1 MAVSKKVST
10 PESWGDKNKKLLIDL
25 IKNNGPISRAE
36 LSRRTGMSFPAVSSN
51 VNYLLENGYIF
62 ESGTGN
68 NSMGRKS
75 MLLSF
80 NANKGYVVGL
90 DLGRSSVSLILS
102 DLLGEAL
109 YTISKNIDIHHGKFN
124 IIEYLDNLI
133 QNALLKNNINKDLL
147 IAIGIGIPG
156 VIDNNT
162 GRMILAPF
170 AGKWSN
176 YNIVEGLRSQYSCPI
191 VFENSVNLGALG
203 EKWKGLGVDHAN
215 FIYINYSVGIGS
227 ALILNDKLF
236 TGTNGIAGE
245 IGYSIPSPSHIRSS
259 FYEEGALEAL
269 ISGRALDE
277 KVKALKIGFY
287 SLKELFESSDTEY
300 NSIRNVILE
309 EIRDTFFVILLASIS
324 VINPSLVILSG
335 RIGINIGR
343 LLKDEWEK
351 ALQVHVSFPPQLLV
365 SEIGS
370 LANVNGAVRLALSNV
385 EDELSASE

>member
-1 MAVSKKVST
+1 
-10 PESWGDKNKKLLIDL
+10 
-25 IKNNGPISRAE
+25 
-36 LSRRTGMSFPAVSSN
+36 
-51 VNYLLENGYIF
+51 
-62 ESGTGN
+62 
-68 NSMGRKS
+68 
-75 MLLSF
+75 
-80 NANKGYVVGL
+80 
-90 DLGRSSVSLILS
+90 
-102 DLLGEAL
+102 
-109 YTISKNIDIHHGKFN
+109 
-124 IIEYLDNLI
+124 
-133 QNALLKNNINKDLL
+133 
-147 IAIGIGIPG
+147 
-156 VIDNNT
+156 
-162 GRMILAPF
+162 
-170 AGKWSN
+170 
-176 YNIVEGLRSQYSCPI
+176 
-191 VFENSVNLGALG
+191 
-203 EKWKGLGVDHAN
+203 
-215 FIYINYSVGIGS
+215 VGIGS

-309 EIRDTFFVILLASIS
+309 EIRDTFFVILLATIS